1 MTYGLEQKC
10 VGVKPFNVIPP
21 PPPPPLIIAFPTT
34 IQLKKYSTGFFLK
47 KNFL

>member
-1 MTYGLEQKC
+1 MTYGLEQVQKC

-21 PPPPPLIIAFPTT
+21 LIIACPTT
-34 IQLKKYSTGFFLK
+34 IQLKNYSTGIYLK